1 VEGDLDHEIES
12 EAGHRA
18 GEFQML
24 TLAIDTATGSG
35 SVSLLEQDRIIGARY
50 FNPPKLE
57 HSGRLFVEVD
67 DLLRSTGRQA
77 DALDGI
83 AVSVGPGSYT
93 GLRIGLSAAKGL
105 CLASGAALVTV
116 PTLDAIA
123 AGLPYS
129 ADTVCTIVGSRSGE
143 VCWAL
148 YETADGHPKVVSPSR
163 IDPVPEVLPK
173 LPPRTP
179 VILCGEGAFAFV
191 DLVRDFPHCRCA
203 PDPVGKPLAC
213 YVGYL
218 GHAKLK
224 AGDSV
229 DLDSAEPDYLRTPN
243 YETAVQQRARKAS
256 AAAGGDADHARR

>member
-1 VEGDLDHEIES
+1 
-12 EAGHRA
+12 
-18 GEFQML
+18 ML
-24 TLAIDTATGSG
+24 TLALDTATRSG
-35 SVSLLEQDRIIGARY
+35 SLALLEQDRIIGARY
-50 FNPPKLE
+50 FHPPKLE
-57 HSGRLFVEVD
+57 HSRRLFVEVD
-67 DLLRSTGRQA
+67 DLLRSSGRQA
-77 DALDGI
+77 ESLDGV

-116 PTLDAIA
+116 STMDAIA

-148 YETADGHPKVVSPSR
+148 YETADGHPKVVSASR

-173 LPPRTP
+173 LPSRTP

-203 PDPVGKPLAC
+203 PEPVSKPLAC

-224 AGDSV
+224 AGEAEK
-229 DLDSAEPDYLRTPN
+229 LDSAEPEYLRTPN

-256 AAAGGDADHARR
+256 TAMGGNADHVRR

>member
-1 VEGDLDHEIES
+1 
-12 EAGHRA
+12 
-18 GEFQML
+18 ML
-24 TLAIDTATGSG
+24 TLALDTATRSG
-35 SVSLLEQDRIIGARY
+35 SVALLEQDRIIGARY
-50 FNPPKLE
+50 FHPPKLE
-57 HSGRLFVEVD
+57 HSRRLFVEVD
-67 DLLRSTGRQA
+67 DLLRSSGRQA
-77 DALDGI
+77 ESLDGV

-116 PTLDAIA
+116 STMDAIA
-123 AGLPYS
+123 TGLPYS

-148 YETADGHPKVVSPSR
+148 YETADGHPTVVSASR

-173 LPPRTP
+173 LPSRTP

-203 PDPVGKPLAC
+203 PEPVSKPLAC

-224 AGDSV
+224 AGEAEK
-229 DLDSAEPDYLRTPN
+229 LDSAEPEYLRTPN

-256 AAAGGDADHARR
+256 TAMGGNADHARR